1 MKNLLNLA
9 GRNSNATGNPAL
21 TINAG
26 FSATEPPLPIGMM
39 MIGRDF
45 EDATVLHLAHAYERL
60 RNSSPTYSAMET
72 RLHSAMMSSSAQK
85 PR

>member
-45 EDATVLHLAHAYERL
+45 EDATVLHT
-60 RNSSPTYSAMET
+60 PTSVYAT
-72 RLHSAMMSSSAQK
+72 RH
-85 PR
+85 PRTLPWKRAFTPP